1 MRMAPI
7 ISLVLSIV
15 VGFIA
20 VFFGRGWLN
29 SEAEATNVPA
39 AVVVEEVATQRVLVA
54 DLLVERGDILTIES
68 FRETDWPAD
77 HLPEGAVTDVNDIL
91 SVDGE
96 FPFALGVMVPGE
108 PLLRGKLSHT
118 AVRDTLAG
126 VIEPGYRAVSVQVND
141 ASGVAGF
148 VLPDHRVDVNVF
160 YESNDPVTG
169 RLTNHVRTLLQ
180 DVRVLAVDQ
189 KFQEGLEGASPS
201 NTVTL
206 QVTPQ
211 QAKAV
216 GLAAETSKIGLVL
229 RPKGE
234 VSLETPKRRPAP
246 KPVVKASPKPAKK
259 FTTIRVI
266 QGDSEQTIS
275 APIVSAETKD
285 GASD

>member
-1 MRMAPI
+1 MRMAPL
-7 ISLVLSIV
+7 ISLILSVV

-29 SEAEATNVPA
+29 NEADATNVPA
-39 AVVVEEVATQRVLVA
+39 VIVEEVETQRVLVA
-54 DLLVERGDILTIES
+54 GLPLERGDVLTIES
-68 FRETDWPAD
+68 FLEADWPVD
-77 HLPEGAVTDVNDIL
+77 HLPEGVVTDVNDIL

-108 PLLRGKLSHT
+108 PLLRGKLSHA

-169 RLTNHVRTLLQ
+169 RRTDGVRTLLQ
-180 DVRVLAVDQ
+180 NIRVLAVDQ

-206 QVTPQ
+206 QVTPR

-234 VSLETPKRRPAP
+234 VSLETPRPAP
-246 KPVVKASPKPAKK
+246 KPVVKVAPKPVKK

-275 APIVSAETKD
+275 APIVSAETED
-285 GASD
+285 GASN